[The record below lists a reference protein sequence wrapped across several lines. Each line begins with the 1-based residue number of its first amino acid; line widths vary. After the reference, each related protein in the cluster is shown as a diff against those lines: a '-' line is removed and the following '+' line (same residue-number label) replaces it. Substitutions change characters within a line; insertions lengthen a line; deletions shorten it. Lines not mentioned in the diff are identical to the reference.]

1 MNWRK
6 KKTSINSCRF
16 LTSNTQLPPR
26 SVSPCPGPRGRFTD
40 GSFKVGFLL
49 GSNDLGDQK
58 ASYFPLYWVFIRDP
72 YNGLLVY
79 NNPYTIGWY
88 NPLYN
93 PTNQGLFHR
102 SSVQSSDWGEVG
114 SFIFALSTL
123 FHAKCLK
130 YVSKGAKTK
139 TVEQTAGTATNFPW
153 FGPPLSTLPSP
164 QGYSSSLHVVRG
176 TRHCIGIRINRHGRR
191 ITQASGCWEIWWFR
205 GPAWFWSDINIHI
218 IWLVVST
225 HLTNMCQK
233 WKSSPIFE
241 VKITNIWNHHPVIQT
256 IYVMKI
262 HMILYPVHMCRY

>member
-1 MNWRK
+1 M
-6 KKTSINSCRF
+6 
-16 LTSNTQLPPR
+16 
-26 SVSPCPGPRGRFTD
+26 
-40 GSFKVGFLL
+40 GFLL

-164 QGYSSSLHVVRG
+164 QGTHPASMLCVAHATALGSASIATAVASP
-176 TRHCIGIRINRHGRR
+176 RR
-191 ITQASGCWEIWWFR
+191 LAVG
-205 GPAWFWSDINIHI
+205 
-218 IWLVVST
+218 
-225 HLTNMCQK
+225 K
-233 WKSSPIFE
+233 
-241 VKITNIWNHHPVIQT
+241 
-256 IYVMKI
+256 
-262 HMILYPVHMCRY
+262 